1 MDYINISQT
10 IGIDTLINKKL
21 LAASAIFKHVRKGEV
36 LKLAN
41 LHNVDAEVLDKIT
54 ILEIKSERIKDAD
67 KVANVKRELEL
78 LSASWLEAVEQ
89 DDSVRRIHAELKT
102 INEAL
107 WEIEDDIRDKERARE
122 FDQVFIDLAR
132 SVYVTNDQRANAKKE
147 LNIYLGSEI
156 VEEKSYQD
164 YS

>member
-1 MDYINISQT
+1 MDIIQVPVSP
-10 IGIDTLINKKL
+10 G
-21 LAASAIFKHVRKGEV
+21 
-36 LKLAN
+36 
-41 LHNVDAEVLDKIT
+41 EVLDKIT
-54 ILEIKSERIKDAD
+54 ILEIKSERISDAG
-67 KVANVKRELEL
+67 KLANVRRELEL
-78 LSASWLEAVEQ
+78 LQAAWLQSVEE
-89 DDSVRRIHAELKT
+89 DETVHRIHSKLKT

-132 SVYVTNDQRANAKKE
+132 SVYVTNDQRADAKKE
-147 LNIYLGSEI
+147 LNEYLGSEI